1 MRRKHLNREFC
12 RECNERMQR
21 ANAAL
26 RLYSESMAD
35 DCYKRVLQEFDSLY
49 GAARAVHFPEWEE
62 FSHALRKLAADMR
75 GKIPATDARAHAL
88 LESAVSLSLS
98 CGGDAAHCLIT
109 RQREAGK
116 LMADIRA
123 YLVERRPFML

>member
-1 MRRKHLNREFC
+1 MRTNHLNREFC

-26 RLYSESMAD
+26 RLFTEPMAD
-35 DCYKRVLQEFDSLY
+35 DCYRRVLQEFDSLY
-49 GAARAVHFPEWEE
+49 GAARAVHLPEWEE
-62 FSHALRKLAADMR
+62 FSHALRTLAADMR

-88 LESAVSLSLS
+88 LANAVSLSLS
-98 CGGDAAHCLIT
+98 CGSEVAHCLIT

-123 YLVERRPFML
+123 YLGER